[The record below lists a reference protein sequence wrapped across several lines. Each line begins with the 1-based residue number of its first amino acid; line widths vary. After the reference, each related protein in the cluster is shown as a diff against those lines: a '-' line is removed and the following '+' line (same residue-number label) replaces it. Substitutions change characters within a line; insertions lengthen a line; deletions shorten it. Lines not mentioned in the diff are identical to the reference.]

1 MIFNQNL
8 EKIMNL
14 VAGCV
19 VEFSAKGSQ
28 PGFAAVLS
36 SAGGNVR
43 LLLPNGKETTVHE
56 KKILHA
62 TSRPV
67 LSVADREAC
76 RTAIHEID
84 QRRRD
89 LVQTIDLAE
98 VHELLAEESKGFSL
112 EDIAGY
118 LFAPEDEDSAA
129 ALLRAL
135 SEDKLYFRQKS
146 DLYTPMSADE
156 IRQIRLQLEKKQAQE
171 EEENPIVEAL
181 NLLSK
186 KQLFPEELRQKL
198 YDLKMFVA
206 CGEEAQINKR
216 LMSALS
222 RSALLNQ
229 RKLMSALVNA
239 GVMSPDENLLLIK
252 YRVPTDFSDE
262 LQSLAKN
269 LAENNDL
276 AAKATRREDFRHLI
290 TWAIDT
296 PGSKDR
302 DDAFSFEVADDG
314 QVLLYVHVADP
325 AEFILPGSELDHE
338 AACRGSSIYM
348 PDSRIHMLP
357 QQISEEF
364 LSLDQGRDRFALT
377 FILSF
382 DAELNL
388 AGLEIKESLIS
399 LDQATEYDQAD
410 AMLGSNPWLDQAH
423 AFAEKLKKRRAAN
436 GAVMFPRQPE
446 LEIKVVDGE
455 ILVSQRS
462 REDLA
467 AGMIAEFMI
476 WANHAAAEWCRRN
489 SVPCLYRI
497 QEMDE
502 VTLEF
507 GESFDPVAFFAALKS
522 FRKTV
527 VSANAGRHSSLG
539 LDSYTQITSP
549 LRRYADL
556 LLHRQIKATLKGEA
570 LPYSQ
575 AELNQTMLIADE
587 AISRADE
594 IMRDRERYFLYKHLK
609 MRQKNE
615 ALIFDGV
622 VVDQSM
628 NDVTFYCDYI
638 CAFRH
643 CRKPAFEVAVGQK
656 VKVKVN
662 QIDLFDGIIRFD
674 LAEA

>member
-1 MIFNQNL
+1 
-8 EKIMNL
+8 MNL

-43 LLLPNGKETTVHE
+43 LLLPNGKETTIHE
-56 KKILHA
+56 KKILHS

-67 LSVADREAC
+67 LSTADREAC

-84 QRRRD
+84 QRRSA
-89 LVQTIDLAE
+89 LVEAIDLAE
-98 VHELLAEESKGFSL
+98 VHELLAEENKSFSL
-112 EDIAGY
+112 ADIAGY
-118 LFAPEDEDSAA
+118 LFAAEDEDSAA

-135 SEDKLYFRQKS
+135 SEDRLYFRQKN

-156 IRQIRLQLEKKQAQE
+156 IRQIRVQLEKKQAQE
-171 EEENPIVEAL
+171 EEENQIVEAL
-181 NLLSK
+181 NILGK
-186 KQLFPEELRQKL
+186 KQIFPEELRSKL
-198 YDLKMFVA
+198 HDLKMFVA

-216 LMSALS
+216 LLSALS
-222 RSALLNQ
+222 RSGLLNQ
-229 RKLMSALVNA
+229 RKLMTALANA

-262 LQSLAKN
+262 LLDLAKKLTEN
-269 LAENNDL
+269 ADLAEK
-276 AAKATRREDFRHLI
+276 AARREDFRHLI

-302 DDAFSFEVADDG
+302 DDAFSYEVLDDG
-314 QVLLYVHVADP
+314 RVRLYVHVADP

-348 PDSRIHMLP
+348 PDNRIHMLP
-357 QQISEEF
+357 PEISENF
-364 LSLDQGRDRFALT
+364 LSLDQGHDRFALT
-377 FILSF
+377 FILGF
-382 DAELNL
+382 DVELNL
-388 AGLEIKESLIS
+388 TGLEIKESLIS
-399 LDQATEYDQAD
+399 LDQATEYDAAD
-410 AMLGSNPWLDQAH
+410 ALLGSNPWLDQAH
-423 AFAEKLKKRRAAN
+423 VLAEKLKKKRAAN

-446 LEIKVVDGE
+446 LEVKVVDSD

-462 REDLA
+462 RDDLT

-502 VTLEF
+502 IKLEF
-507 GESFDPVAFFAALKS
+507 GEVFDPVTFFAALKS

-527 VSANAGRHSSLG
+527 VSANAGRHASLG
-539 LDSYTQITSP
+539 LESYTQITSP

-556 LLHRQIKATLKGEA
+556 LLHRQIKAATRGET
-570 LPYSQ
+570 LPYTQ
-575 AELNQTMLIADE
+575 TELNQTMMMADE

-609 MRQKNE
+609 TLQKNE
-615 ALIFDGV
+615 ALVFAGV

-628 NDVTFYCDYI
+628 NDVTFYCDYL
-638 CAFRH
+638 CSFRH
-643 CRKPAFEVAVGQK
+643 CRKPAFELTIGQK
-656 VKVKVN
+656 VQVKVN

-674 LAEA
+674 LLET